1 MTIDHI
7 MIKVKD
13 WPKAKA
19 YYEQA
24 LKPLGYDL
32 LVDGGT
38 WGGFTQPNTFLGRIY
53 VKQGQSPYLL
63 ALFRTLALDLNVTS
77 RTLSSS
83 AFNIAYACV
92 YFCLIVCRKEA
103 KSLFLLQHLST
114 HELMR
119 IPVISALGV

>member
-24 LKPLGYDL
+24 LKPLDYDL

-53 VKQGQSPYLL
+53 VKQGQSRYLL

-83 AFNIAYACV
+83 AFNIAYACETSASLYAV
-92 YFCLIVCRKEA
+92 RKQKA
-103 KSLFLLQHLST
+103 CFYSST
-114 HELMR
+114 
-119 IPVISALGV
+119 